1 VNCVALGSGV
11 VVSGGDDA
19 TVRVWNLQTLK
30 EDAVLEG
37 HKGWFCDV
45 QRARPPHHA
54 ARLT

>member
-1 VNCVALGSGV
+1 MNCVALGSGV

-30 EDAVLEG
+30 EDTVLEG